1 MQDYPGL
8 PAPRRGIATASP
20 RSLKTTVRVWPV
32 KVNAKSGRPVNC
44 LSFDHNFRAGRLYR
58 ETIQHF

>member
-1 MQDYPGL
+1 VQDYPG
-8 PAPRRGIATASP
+8 PSRRIIASASAWES
-20 RSLKTTVRVWPV
+20 RKTTGRVWPV
-32 KVNAKSGRPVNC
+32 KVNAKSRRPVYC